1 MDGCHMERGTDMNDM
16 RVKTCVLGAVSTNC
30 YLVYNEGTKK
40 AVIVDPADNAQ
51 FILNKCNELGITP
64 EAILLTH
71 GHFDHIMAAEDVRR
85 SFHIKIYAS
94 ETEDA
99 MLSDSGL
106 NLSGGWAGKQTS
118 FHADVL
124 LKDGDELELIGFRW
138 KVIETPGHT
147 TGSVCYYVPEEEVV
161 FSGDTLFCESYGR
174 TDLPTGS
181 SSQMVSSL
189 LDKVF
194 ALPDDTMAYPG
205 HGDTTTIGYEKKNNP
220 IAFYR

>member
-1 MDGCHMERGTDMNDM
+1 MSDM

-51 FILNKCNELGITP
+51 FILNKCNDLGITP

-118 FHADVL
+118 VHADVL

>member
-1 MDGCHMERGTDMNDM
+1 MDGCHMERGTDMSDM